1 MDNLANAQEL
11 TAAEEQAENE
21 DENLTEHRENKDY
34 ERQLQ
39 FMSAGPSITA
49 MEDRM
54 PYDEDII
61 VHKPILPYSSMFI
74 LSSSNPIRIFV
85 HGIVTIPC
93 FDTFIMI
100 IIILS
105 SIALAAEDPV
115 QEQSERNHIL
125 TYFDYVFTGI
135 FAIEMVLKVRNQ
147 RLKLKNSSFAKLSN
161 GFGNIFV
168 QLKWLHCTI

>member
-1 MDNLANAQEL
+1 MCVFFSFQKTNFYYLC
-11 TAAEEQAENE
+11 
-21 DENLTEHRENKDY
+21 R
-34 ERQLQ
+34 
-39 FMSAGPSITA
+39 
-49 MEDRM
+49 
-54 PYDEDII
+54 
-61 VHKPILPYSSMFI
+61 
-74 LSSSNPIRIFV
+74 IRILV

-135 FAIEMVLKVRNQ
+135 FAVEMFLKVWYYVLLVYILRMSHIELLLYWFRTQLEFFFVNYKSFFIP
-147 RLKLKNSSFAKLSN
+147 RLA
-161 GFGNIFV
+161 
-168 QLKWLHCTI
+168 QLIYYSYIANLVTMLL

>member
-1 MDNLANAQEL
+1 
-11 TAAEEQAENE
+11 
-21 DENLTEHRENKDY
+21 
-34 ERQLQ
+34 
-39 FMSAGPSITA
+39 
-49 MEDRM
+49 
-54 PYDEDII
+54 
-61 VHKPILPYSSMFI
+61 MFFFSFQKTNFYY
-74 LSSSNPIRIFV
+74 LCRIRILV

-135 FAIEMVLKVRNQ
+135 FAVEMFLKVWYYVLLIYILRMSHIELLLYWFRTQLEKNIVNYKSFFIP
-147 RLKLKNSSFAKLSN
+147 RLA
-161 GFGNIFV
+161 
-168 QLKWLHCTI
+168 QLICYSYIANLVTLLL